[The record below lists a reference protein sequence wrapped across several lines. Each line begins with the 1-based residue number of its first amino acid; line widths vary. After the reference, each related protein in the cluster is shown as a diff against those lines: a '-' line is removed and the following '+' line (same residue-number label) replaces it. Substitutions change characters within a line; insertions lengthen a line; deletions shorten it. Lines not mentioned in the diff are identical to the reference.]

1 MEIEDGD
8 YKVLYDRVIQMRMQ
22 ELFSEPYDGDM
33 ENEEEDEWE
42 NLFGLYFTMITHC
55 FLFVFYWQWLPFM
68 E

>member
-33 ENEEEDEWE
+33 ENEEEDE
-42 NLFGLYFTMITHC
+42 
-55 FLFVFYWQWLPFM
+55 
-68 E
+68 